1 MPPLVSHHRWPGE
14 SLLHADAHQGLLLCY
29 DAGPHLLRIWWSL
42 SCTGSFL
49 PGRGS
54 WIAKKVPHHVGGGV
68 AAFAHAHEVVHSE
81 CDASRARVDAA
92 QLDFFTNARA
102 SSSQYKYLT
111 DLGRTVEECQ
121 ILLCM

>member
-1 MPPLVSHHRWPGE
+1 
-14 SLLHADAHQGLLLCY
+14 
-29 DAGPHLLRIWWSL
+29 
-42 SCTGSFL
+42 
-49 PGRGS
+49 
-54 WIAKKVPHHVGGGV
+54 VGGGV

-121 ILLCM
+121 ILLCMQEMDLEVWEAILLEELERSLHPSEGRDLSAKLDEARTCVNGINSECATEAKRL